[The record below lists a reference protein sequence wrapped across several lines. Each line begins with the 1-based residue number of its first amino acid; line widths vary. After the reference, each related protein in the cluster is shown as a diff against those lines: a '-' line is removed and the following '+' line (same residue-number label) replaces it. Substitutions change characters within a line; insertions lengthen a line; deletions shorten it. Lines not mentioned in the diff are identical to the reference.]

1 LLVVSSNAVVSYH
14 HAIVAAVAHDF
25 SLRFTLVFVTTY
37 PCHSCARHIVAAGIS
52 EVYYI
57 EPYRKSLA
65 TKLHGDAIS
74 EREADVEKVRLLP
87 FDGVAPGRY
96 LDLFKVRPDTRKK
109 NGVMIK
115 VAPKEA
121 MPRLEKSMQA
131 FPELEGLVVE
141 SLVRHKLIN
150 FEEASDGN
158 YDPAPAA

>member
-1 LLVVSSNAVVSYH
+1 M
-14 HAIVAAVAHDF
+14 
-25 SLRFTLVFVTTY
+25 
-37 PCHSCARHIVAAGIS
+37 
-52 EVYYI
+52 
-57 EPYRKSLA
+57 
-65 TKLHGDAIS
+65 
-74 EREADVEKVRLLP
+74 
-87 FDGVAPGRY
+87 
-96 LDLFKVRPDTRKK
+96 DLFKVRPDTRKK